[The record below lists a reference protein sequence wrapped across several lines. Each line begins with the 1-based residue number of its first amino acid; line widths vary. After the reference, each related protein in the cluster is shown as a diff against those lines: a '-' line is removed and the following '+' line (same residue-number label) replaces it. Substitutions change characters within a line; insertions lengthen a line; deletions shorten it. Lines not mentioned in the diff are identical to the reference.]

1 MTPSMFS
8 CDSLLKQTKHFVE
21 NHLEPLIKKDALDLF
36 SGKTLLAT
44 AASYGLLGIQVS
56 VALGGQGL
64 PFSAKARI
72 AEAVSAH
79 DFGVA
84 MSLVNTHNVAEQIAR
99 IGNPILKQRHLDNL
113 ISGKKSACTALTET
127 AVGSDFSAIQ
137 TTASRMQGGWELN
150 GTKAWITNAVHA
162 DLMVVYAQTQ
172 AGAGASGIAAFVI
185 DVEKTGFN
193 RLDSHTSPIAS
204 IGAGAFSLSGYQ
216 CDDDDMLSP
225 PGEAFKDILQAI
237 NGARIYV
244 SAMCCGMVQTC
255 LSIAT
260 AYGAQRQTFGKP
272 LLSHQGWRWQLA
284 DAAVELEAARS
295 MVNAAASLID
305 EQQDAQSMAAKTKIF
320 ASRMAQKQI
329 AILMHAMGAEG
340 LSAKH
345 PFMRHLAAAQIAGM
359 VDGATEMLLER
370 VAKDF
375 R

>member
-1 MTPSMFS
+1 MFS
-8 CDSLLKQTKHFVE
+8 SDSLLNQTKHFVE

-272 LLSHQGWRWQLA
+272 LLSHQGWRWQLS